1 MTSAIAPR
9 ATRACASSVTMGS
22 LCTFPEVITN
32 MGSASEPRSARR
44 ASAKSC
50 SSRCCTGVHGS
61 MTPSSG
67 SLSARPGARCVSGRL
82 RRSTMGRFVD
92 SSCSCSTLSTR
103 QTRRASS
110 AEAIMTANALP
121 WRRLRSR
128 SLASASGFSASHT
141 KWKPP
146 SPLTAT
152 MPPAMSTRTAA
163 AKMASDAS
171 RVLPQAIDQ
180 AGSSGQEANESA
192 SGNASGWPGCASDR
206 TSESPGHAPNVSEG
220 VRGASDCPAA
230 APSVLWYAPCAAQG
244 AR

>member
-1 MTSAIAPR
+1 
-9 ATRACASSVTMGS
+9 
-22 LCTFPEVITN
+22 
-32 MGSASEPRSARR
+32 
-44 ASAKSC
+44 
-50 SSRCCTGVHGS
+50 

-67 SLSARPGARCVSGRL
+67 SLSARPGARCASGRL

-121 WRRLRSR
+121 WRRLRWR
-128 SLASASGFSASHT
+128 NWASASGFSASHT

-163 AKMASDAS
+163 AKMATDAS

-180 AGSSGQEANESA
+180 ARSSGQGANESA
-192 SGNASGWPGCASDR
+192 SDGHGVESIRSAGRQIETAGPHSQQASGCAWKRLSAG
-206 TSESPGHAPNVSEG
+206 SAYSPAQRGHISKVFIDVAGRS
-220 VRGASDCPAA
+220 
-230 APSVLWYAPCAAQG
+230 
-244 AR
+244 